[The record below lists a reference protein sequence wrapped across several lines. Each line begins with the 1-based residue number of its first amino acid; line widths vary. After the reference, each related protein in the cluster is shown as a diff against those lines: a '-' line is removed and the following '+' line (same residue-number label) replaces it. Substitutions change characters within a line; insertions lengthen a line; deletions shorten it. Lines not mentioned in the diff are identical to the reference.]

1 VVLLGEPGAGP
12 VDNPDDRRIGGREGE
27 EPKQARTVR
36 SRLVTEPKR
45 PCTCTAGLLL
55 PFCVNRRHRNAWHN
69 IMELVL
75 ELVSI
80 VISADNKDK
89 DKDKADARRNFLR
102 G

>member
-36 SRLVTEPKR
+36 LRLVTEPKR
-45 PCTCTAGLLL
+45 PSTCIAGLLL

-69 IMELVL
+69 IMELV
-75 ELVSI
+75 SI
-80 VISADNKDK
+80 VISADSKDK